1 MKALMIAVSFA
12 ACATTGP
19 ADAADFGPAPAQN
32 SSDTSQG
39 QWSPRND
46 AQPLTR
52 AEVRAQLVQAPGSGE
67 LACLNSTIYKGD

>member
-12 ACATTGP
+12 ACATTGL
-19 ADAADFGPAPAQN
+19 AYAADFGPAAAQN

-39 QWSPRND
+39 QWSLSTS

-52 AEVRAQLVQAPGSGE
+52 AEVHAQLVQAQRSGE
-67 LACLNSTIYKGD
+67 LARLNNTIYRGD